1 MLMQNKK
8 LRLISV
14 LSTMALTFVLSGGL
28 TLPGSTPE
36 NPDPV
41 FRQTPVEENTSDTD
55 TEEGI
60 QPLSD
65 LDETVTMEKI

>member
-1 MLMQNKK
+1 MQNKK

-36 NPDPV
+36 NPDPA
-41 FRQTPVEENTSDTD
+41 FRQSPVEEETTETD
-55 TEEGI
+55 EEAQI
-60 QPLSD
+60 QPFTN
-65 LDETVTMEKI
+65 LDDITTKIES